1 MQNPPSLCKLAKLK
15 MQRIQRDK
23 IPRAIF
29 RIIDAICASLE
40 RPGLTSDITAFQP
53 SRAYPESF
61 TPAGKGTGWAVAGV
75 PLEGGGG
82 EVTREGYSRTLPKT
96 LKYWQ
101 PDGRDWTQDAGRGG
115 VGKER
120 LPHLRALS
128 RKPSVK
134 DPSPPQ
140 VPRPVAGDRCCRERG
155 GSLFPFSLSGRKP
168 VPCAAPCSF
177 PSGAQ
182 HAGDQSALQ
191 APQGARSVG
200 QTQQTPG
207 GRRDSWF
214 AFGGNN

>member
-1 MQNPPSLCKLAKLK
+1 MQNPPSLCKFAKPK
-15 MQRIQRDK
+15 MRRIQRDK

-29 RIIDAICASLE
+29 RIIDAICASRE
-40 RPGLTSDITAFQP
+40 RPGLTGDITAFQP

-101 PDGRDWTQDAGRGG
+101 PDGQGWTHDAGRGG

-134 DPSPPQ
+134 DPHPHPRQ
-140 VPRPVAGDRCCRERG
+140 VPRPVAGDRCCGEMARC
-155 GSLFPFSLSGRKP
+155 SLS
-168 VPCAAPCSF
+168 PCLGESLCLALPLVS
-177 PSGAQ
+177 
-182 HAGDQSALQ
+182 SALV
-191 APQGARSVG
+191 RSMRETSPRCRHRKVL
-200 QTQQTPG
+200 T
-207 GRRDSWF
+207 
-214 AFGGNN
+214 

>member
-1 MQNPPSLCKLAKLK
+1 MR
-15 MQRIQRDK
+15 RIQRDK

-29 RIIDAICASLE
+29 RIIDAICASRE
-40 RPGLTSDITAFQP
+40 RPGLTGDITAFQP

-82 EVTREGYSRTLPKT
+82 EVTREDYSRTLPKT

-101 PDGRDWTQDAGRGG
+101 PDGQGWTHDAGRGG

-134 DPSPPQ
+134 DPHPHPRQ
-140 VPRPVAGDRCCRERG
+140 VPRPVAGDRCCGEMARC
-155 GSLFPFSLSGRKP
+155 SLS
-168 VPCAAPCSF
+168 PCLGESLCLALPLVS
-177 PSGAQ
+177 
-182 HAGDQSALQ
+182 SALV
-191 APQGARSVG
+191 RSMRETSPRCRHRKVL
-200 QTQQTPG
+200 T
-207 GRRDSWF
+207 
-214 AFGGNN
+214 